1 MRSEYAIACSP
12 RLKDYARFFILYV
25 SRDPAEAF
33 RTVCLT
39 SRAGNF
45 LPGFAPSLS

>member
-12 RLKDYARFFILYV
+12 RLKDYARFFILQV
-25 SRDPAEAF
+25 SRDPVEAF

-45 LPGFAPSLS
+45 VQGFAPSLS